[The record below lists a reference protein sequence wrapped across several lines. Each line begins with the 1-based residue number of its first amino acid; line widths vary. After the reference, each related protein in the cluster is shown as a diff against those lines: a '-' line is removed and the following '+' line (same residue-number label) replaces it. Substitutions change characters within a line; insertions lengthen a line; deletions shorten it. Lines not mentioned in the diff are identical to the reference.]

1 MVLTPSLSL
10 FRILRYTWKVD
21 LLIIATCTAMYYV
34 HEHVIPRAIQLPPML
49 PTLLGTALA
58 FFVGFN
64 NNQAYDRWWEARII
78 WGALVNDSRS
88 WARNVLEYTIPGNL
102 NSEELE
108 LIKRKM
114 ILRQIGFVYA
124 LKESLR
130 KKADGYYKQFFTHQE
145 LEQISKES
153 NIPNAILSLNARDVE
168 YLTKQNCISEFR
180 FMQFNGFL
188 TLFTD
193 HMGKSERIS
202 NTVFPT
208 SYIYFTKLFI
218 WVLVI
223 FITII
228 LADNIGVW
236 SILLGWIIGFV
247 FHVSHQN
254 GMALMEPFQEIPSGM
269 PLNQIS
275 RVIEINLLQM
285 MGEKKVP
292 EPVAAVNGEYIL

>member
-21 LLIIATCTAMYYV
+21 LLIIATCFATYYV
-34 HEHVIPRAIQLPPML
+34 HEHVISKAIQFPPML

-88 WARNVLEYTIPGNL
+88 WARNTLQYTIPGNL
-102 NSEELE
+102 NAEELE
-108 LIKRKM
+108 FIRRRM

-130 KKADGYYKQFFTHQE
+130 KKVDGYYKQFFTHQE
-145 LEQISKES
+145 LELISKES
-153 NIPNAILSLNARDVE
+153 NIPNAILTLNAKDLE

-180 FMQFNGFL
+180 FIQFNGFI

-193 HMGKSERIS
+193 HMGKSERIN

-223 FITII
+223 FITFI
-228 LADNIGVW
+228 LADTVGVW
-236 SILLGWIIGFV
+236 AVLLGWIMGFV

-254 GMALMEPFQEIPSGM
+254 GMALMEPFQEVPSGM

-285 MGEKKVP
+285 MGEKNVP
-292 EPVAAVNGEYIL
+292 EPVASVNGEYIL

>member
-1 MVLTPSLSL
+1 
-10 FRILRYTWKVD
+10 
-21 LLIIATCTAMYYV
+21 MYYV